1 MRKILLAA
9 TLMLL
14 CIMNVCAQNDASAS
28 IPVSSQNLKGIWNA
42 GKEFQAQLAN
52 YVANEN
58 MDVKF
63 MLSFGDK
70 SELTIAVPIKVT
82 TQGMTLSVSF
92 RIPGTYSLSGQ
103 DVKAQFDKEKILCEV
118 TDIEGDNPDIQAM
131 TKDEASRKMLITMLN
146 NMIKNELKD
155 EFEDITPLSDVFG
168 NFTVKS
174 LTATQMVLIQG
185 DEKQEVSFDRYETR

>member
-1 MRKILLAA
+1 
-9 TLMLL
+9 
-14 CIMNVCAQNDASAS
+14 
-28 IPVSSQNLKGIWNA
+28 
-42 GKEFQAQLAN
+42 
-52 YVANEN
+52 

-146 NMIKNELKD
+146 SMIKNELKD

-168 NFTVKS
+168 TFTVKS

>member
-1 MRKILLAA
+1 MI
-9 TLMLL
+9 
-14 CIMNVCAQNDASAS
+14 
-28 IPVSSQNLKGIWNA
+28 
-42 GKEFQAQLAN
+42 
-52 YVANEN
+52 
-58 MDVKF
+58 
-63 MLSFGDK
+63 
-70 SELTIAVPIKVT
+70 
-82 TQGMTLSVSF
+82 
-92 RIPGTYSLSGQ
+92 GQ